1 MKLLKMEE
9 ELTRS
14 KRMQEEL
21 YQEIDS
27 IANANDNWQERNISL
42 TKQASKAVLSV
53 LARRSE
59 PKAYEADAGNIE
71 GDCS

>member
-1 MKLLKMEE
+1 MEE

-27 IANANDNWQERNISL
+27 IANANDNWQERNVSL
-42 TKQASKAVLSV
+42 AKQVSNATLSD
-53 LARRSE
+53 LA
-59 PKAYEADAGNIE
+59 
-71 GDCS
+71 